1 MIPIN
6 IIFKIIKY
14 NENDKS
20 ISIKTCRQNSP
31 KPIDEYP
38 SMRISL
44 DKLDFSSV
52 YNLQESLRDIATN
65 YSLMRLSYE
74 TTLPDNECDDEL
86 DSVDMDDIIDKILV
100 FPNKEE
106 GIMQEVEL

>member
-6 IIFKIIKY
+6 IIFKIIEY

-52 YNLQESLRDIATN
+52 YNLQESIRDIATN
-65 YSLMRLSYE
+65 YSLMQLSYE
-74 TTLPDNECDDEL
+74 STLPDNECDDEL